1 MPLALTVPYAL
12 GAAQA
17 APGSVDMDHDLVEL
31 ARKGD
36 HAAFA
41 SLVRASG
48 SLLYG
53 IARRIT
59 GDPAAADDAIQ
70 EALIMG
76 WRDLP
81 TLRDPD
87 RFEGWLTQIL
97 VRRCYR
103 EMRRRRPRAALDD
116 APPVMAHHVALTADR
131 DELER
136 GFRRLTTD
144 QRTVLVLRYYA
155 GLEPQEIAETLGI
168 PAGTVR
174 SRIHYALLAMRSALE
189 ADARATA
196 MTQETRR

>member
-1 MPLALTVPYAL
+1 M
-12 GAAQA
+12 
-17 APGSVDMDHDLVEL
+17 HRDLVER

-41 SLVRASG
+41 SLVRACG
-48 SLLYG
+48 SMLYG

-59 GDPAAADDAIQ
+59 ADPAVADDAVQ

-87 RFEGWLTQIL
+87 RFEAWLTQIL

-103 EMRRRRPRAALDD
+103 EIRRRRPRAELDD
-116 APPVMAHHVALTADR
+116 APPVMAHHVGRTADR

-136 GFRRLTTD
+136 GFRRLTAD
-144 QRTVLVLRYYA
+144 QRAVLVLRYYA
-155 GLEPQEIAETLGI
+155 GLEPQDIAETLGI

-174 SRIHYALLAMRSALE
+174 SRLHYALLAMRSALE
-189 ADARATA
+189 ADARATG
-196 MTQETRR
+196 MTQEERR